1 MKLSTQIGASMS
13 ILAVLVIIMGS
24 FLLYQMQKLN
34 GATDVI
40 STSRLPIVMDMG
52 TVNTAVADYRRL
64 QFVHI
69 LSANPEQVKRVEK
82 LLAKERAKLE
92 QAIENVKSRLQ
103 TPTGKTLFAEVIN
116 NSKIFFEGSQRLRTV
131 ANEGRKDEAR
141 ALLFGETKKYFEN
154 LRESIEKNIASVQ
167 AVSHDLADEADALFI
182 FSRLSGMILILVAL
196 LASAGL
202 TFLIV
207 RHVGNLLGKD
217 PSELQKIAQRGVNG
231 DYAIDDGKAKAGV
244 YGSIVSMVDALKSN
258 IDAARRESENARQQT
273 AKAEEAVARAEEA
286 QKQAQS
292 KSAAMISIADR
303 LASMSEVMASASSQ
317 LAERISQADQASQE
331 SSARLSD
338 AAAAIGQ
345 MNASVSEVA
354 SNASSAAQASTSTK
368 EKAEAGAH
376 IVEKVVHSIEEIYQ
390 VSTALKQDMEQL
402 NAHAQA
408 INDIMVVISDIADQ
422 TNLLA
427 LNAAI
432 EAARAGEA
440 GRGFAVVADE
450 VRKLAEKT
458 MSSTQDV
465 ATAIRAIQGST
476 EQSVRA
482 MEAVAQKVGEANQFA
497 GDSGKALQA
506 IVATVENA
514 AMQVHAIAT
523 ASEEQSAA
531 SEEINRGIMQV
542 DSMAKQ
548 NLDAMNQAAQAV
560 QQLVS
565 QAGTLNTLVHELR
578 EA

>member
-34 GATDVI
+34 DATDVI

-244 YGSIVSMVDALKSN
+244 YGAIVSMVDALKSN

-338 AAAAIGQ
+338 AAAIGQ

-408 INDIMVVISDIADQ
+408 INDIMVVISDI
-422 TNLLA
+422 
-427 LNAAI
+427 
-432 EAARAGEA
+432 GS
-440 GRGFAVVADE
+440 VV
-450 VRKLAEKT
+450 KLK
-458 MSSTQDV
+458 
-465 ATAIRAIQGST
+465 
-476 EQSVRA
+476 
-482 MEAVAQKVGEANQFA
+482 
-497 GDSGKALQA
+497 
-506 IVATVENA
+506 
-514 AMQVHAIAT
+514 
-523 ASEEQSAA
+523 
-531 SEEINRGIMQV
+531 
-542 DSMAKQ
+542 SM
-548 NLDAMNQAAQAV
+548 L
-560 QQLVS
+560 
-565 QAGTLNTLVHELR
+565 
-578 EA
+578 

>member
-1 MKLSTQIGASMS
+1 M
-13 ILAVLVIIMGS
+13 
-24 FLLYQMQKLN
+24 
-34 GATDVI
+34 
-40 STSRLPIVMDMG
+40 
-52 TVNTAVADYRRL
+52 
-64 QFVHI
+64 
-69 LSANPEQVKRVEK
+69 
-82 LLAKERAKLE
+82 
-92 QAIENVKSRLQ
+92 
-103 TPTGKTLFAEVIN
+103 
-116 NSKIFFEGSQRLRTV
+116 V
-131 ANEGRKDEAR
+131 ANEGNKEEAR
-141 ALLFGETKKYFEN
+141 ALLFGETKKYFEA
-154 LRESIEKNIASVQ
+154 LRSAIDKNIAAVQ
-167 AVSHDLADEADALFI
+167 NVSHDLATEADDLFH
-182 FSRLSGMILILVAL
+182 FSRQSGIILILVAL
-196 LASAGL
+196 LTSAGL

-207 RHVGNLLGKD
+207 RHVGKLLGKD
-217 PSELQKIAQRGVNG
+217 PSELQAIAQRVVNG

-244 YGSIVSMVDALKSN
+244 YASIVSMVDALKNN

-317 LAERISQADQASQE
+317 LAERISQADQATQE
-331 SSARLSD
+331 SSTRLSD
-338 AAAAIGQ
+338 AAAAISQ

-354 SNASSAAQASTSTK
+354 SNASSAAQASTETK

-376 IVEKVVHSIEEIYQ
+376 IVEKVVHSIEDIYQ
-390 VSTALKQDMEQL
+390 VSTALKKDMEQL

-465 ATAIRAIQGST
+465 AAAIRAIQGST

-482 MEAVAQKVGEANQFA
+482 MEAVAQKVGEANQYA

-531 SEEINRGIMQV
+531 SEEINHGVMEV
-542 DSMAKQ
+542 DNMARQ

-560 QQLVS
+560 QQLVN
-565 QAGTLNTLVHELR
+565 QAGTLNALVHELR

>member
-1 MKLSTQIGASMS
+1 MS
-13 ILAVLVIIMGS
+13 ILAALVIIMGS

-34 GATDVI
+34 DATAVI
-40 STSRLPIVMDMG
+40 STSRLPIITAMG
-52 TVNTAVADYRRL
+52 TINTSVADYRRL

-69 LSANPEQVKRVEK
+69 LSTNPEQIKRIEK
-82 LLAKERAKLE
+82 LLAQERARLE
-92 QAIENVKSRLQ
+92 GAIAHVKNSLQ
-103 TPTGKTLFAEVIN
+103 TPGGRKLFAEVIET
-116 NSKIFFEGSQRLRTV
+116 SATFFEGSKRLRMV
-131 ANEGRKDEAR
+131 ANEGNKEEAR
-141 ALLFGETKKYFEN
+141 ALLFGETKKYFED
-154 LRESIEKNIASVQ
+154 LRSAIDKNIAAVQ
-167 AVSHDLADEADALFI
+167 NVSHDLAAEADDLFH
-182 FSRLSGMILILVAL
+182 FSRQSGIILILVAL
-196 LASAGL
+196 LTSAGL

-207 RHVGNLLGKD
+207 RHVGKLLGKD
-217 PSELQKIAQRGVNG
+217 PSELQAIAQRVVNG

-244 YGSIVSMVDALKSN
+244 YASIVSMVDALKSN

-317 LAERISQADQASQE
+317 LAERISQADQATQE
-331 SSARLSD
+331 SSTRLSD
-338 AAAAIGQ
+338 AAAAISQ

-354 SNASSAAQASTSTK
+354 SNASSAAQASTETK

-465 ATAIRAIQGST
+465 AAAIRAIQGST

-482 MEAVAQKVGEANQFA
+482 MEAVAQKVGEANQYA
-497 GDSGKALQA
+497 SDSGKALQA

-531 SEEINRGIMQV
+531 SEEINHGVMEV
-542 DSMAKQ
+542 DNMARQ

-560 QQLVS
+560 QQLVN
-565 QAGTLNTLVHELR
+565 QAGTLNALVHELR

>member
-1 MKLSTQIGASMS
+1 M
-13 ILAVLVIIMGS
+13 
-24 FLLYQMQKLN
+24 
-34 GATDVI
+34 
-40 STSRLPIVMDMG
+40 
-52 TVNTAVADYRRL
+52 
-64 QFVHI
+64 
-69 LSANPEQVKRVEK
+69 
-82 LLAKERAKLE
+82 
-92 QAIENVKSRLQ
+92 
-103 TPTGKTLFAEVIN
+103 
-116 NSKIFFEGSQRLRTV
+116 

-154 LRESIEKNIASVQ
+154 LRESIEKNIASVRT
-167 AVSHDLADEADALFI
+167 VSQELADEADALFI

-244 YGSIVSMVDALKSN
+244 YG
-258 IDAARRESENARQQT
+258 DAARRESENARQQT

-465 ATAIRAIQGST
+465 AAAIRAIQGST

-482 MEAVAQKVGEANQFA
+482 MEAVAQKVGEANQYA

-531 SEEINRGIMQV
+531 SEEINHGVMEV
-542 DSMAKQ
+542 DNMARQ

-560 QQLVS
+560 QQLVN
-565 QAGTLNTLVHELR
+565 QAGTLNALVHELR

>member
-1 MKLSTQIGASMS
+1 MKLSTQIGSSMS
-13 ILAVLVIIMGS
+13 ILAALVIIMGS

-34 GATDVI
+34 DATAVI
-40 STSRLPIVMDMG
+40 STSRLPIITAMG
-52 TVNTAVADYRRL
+52 TINTSVADYRRL

-69 LSANPEQVKRVEK
+69 LSTNPEQIKRIEK
-82 LLAKERAKLE
+82 LLAQERARLE
-92 QAIENVKSRLQ
+92 GAIAHVKNSLQ
-103 TPTGKTLFAEVIN
+103 TPGGRKLFAEVIET
-116 NSKIFFEGSQRLRTV
+116 SATFFEGSKRLRMV
-131 ANEGRKDEAR
+131 ANEGNKEEAR
-141 ALLFGETKKYFEN
+141 ALLFGETKKYFED
-154 LRESIEKNIASVQ
+154 LRSAIDKNIAAVQ
-167 AVSHDLADEADALFI
+167 NVSHDLAAEADDLFH
-182 FSRLSGMILILVAL
+182 FSRQSGIILILVAL
-196 LASAGL
+196 LTSAGL

-207 RHVGNLLGKD
+207 RHVGKLLGKD
-217 PSELQKIAQRGVNG
+217 PSELQAIAQRVVNG

-244 YGSIVSMVDALKSN
+244 YASIVSMVDALKNN

-317 LAERISQADQASQE
+317 LAERISQADQATQE
-331 SSARLSD
+331 SSTRLSD
-338 AAAAIGQ
+338 AAAAISQ

-354 SNASSAAQASTSTK
+354 SNASSAAQASTETK

-376 IVEKVVHSIEEIYQ
+376 IVEKVVHSIEDIYQ
-390 VSTALKQDMEQL
+390 VSTALKKDMEQL

-465 ATAIRAIQGST
+465 AAAIRAIQGST

-482 MEAVAQKVGEANQFA
+482 MEAVAQKVGEANQYA
-497 GDSGKALQA
+497 SDSGKALQA

-531 SEEINRGIMQV
+531 SEEINHGVMEV
-542 DSMAKQ
+542 DNMARQ

-560 QQLVS
+560 QQLVN
-565 QAGTLNTLVHELR
+565 QAGTLNALVHELR

>member
-1 MKLSTQIGASMS
+1 M
-13 ILAVLVIIMGS
+13 
-24 FLLYQMQKLN
+24 
-34 GATDVI
+34 
-40 STSRLPIVMDMG
+40 
-52 TVNTAVADYRRL
+52 
-64 QFVHI
+64 
-69 LSANPEQVKRVEK
+69 
-82 LLAKERAKLE
+82 
-92 QAIENVKSRLQ
+92 
-103 TPTGKTLFAEVIN
+103 
-116 NSKIFFEGSQRLRTV
+116 

-207 RHVGNLLGKD
+207 RHVGNLLGKN
-217 PSELQKIAQRGVNG
+217 PSELQKIAQRVVNG

-338 AAAAIGQ
+338 AAAIGQ

-465 ATAIRAIQGST
+465 AAAIRAIQGST

-482 MEAVAQKVGEANQFA
+482 MEAVAQKVGEANQYA

-531 SEEINRGIMQV
+531 SEEINSGIMQV

>member
-1 MKLSTQIGASMS
+1 M
-13 ILAVLVIIMGS
+13 
-24 FLLYQMQKLN
+24 
-34 GATDVI
+34 
-40 STSRLPIVMDMG
+40 
-52 TVNTAVADYRRL
+52 
-64 QFVHI
+64 
-69 LSANPEQVKRVEK
+69 
-82 LLAKERAKLE
+82 
-92 QAIENVKSRLQ
+92 
-103 TPTGKTLFAEVIN
+103 
-116 NSKIFFEGSQRLRTV
+116 

-154 LRESIEKNIASVQ
+154 LRESIEKNIASVRT
-167 AVSHDLADEADALFI
+167 VSQELADEADALFI

-217 PSELQKIAQRGVNG
+217 PSELQKIAQRVVNG

-244 YGSIVSMVDALKSN
+244 YASIVSMVDALKSN

-331 SSARLSD
+331 SSTRLSD
-338 AAAAIGQ
+338 AAAAISQ

-354 SNASSAAQASTSTK
+354 SK

-531 SEEINRGIMQV
+531 SEEINHGVMEV
-542 DSMAKQ
+542 DNMARQ

-560 QQLVS
+560 QQLVN
-565 QAGTLNTLVHELR
+565 QAGTLNALVHELR

>member
-1 MKLSTQIGASMS
+1 MS
-13 ILAVLVIIMGS
+13 ILAALVIIMGS

-34 GATDVI
+34 DATAVI
-40 STSRLPIVMDMG
+40 STSRLPIITAMG
-52 TVNTAVADYRRL
+52 TINTSVADYRRL

-69 LSANPEQVKRVEK
+69 LSTNPEQIKRIEK
-82 LLAKERAKLE
+82 LLAQECAKLE
-92 QAIENVKSRLQ
+92 GAIAHVKNSLQ
-103 TPTGKTLFAEVIN
+103 TPGGRKLFAEVIET
-116 NSKIFFEGSQRLRTV
+116 SATFFEGSKRLRMV
-131 ANEGRKDEAR
+131 ANEGNKEEAR
-141 ALLFGETKKYFEN
+141 ALLFGETKKYFED
-154 LRESIEKNIASVQ
+154 LRSAIDKNIAAVQ
-167 AVSHDLADEADALFI
+167 NVSHDLATEADDLFH
-182 FSRLSGMILILVAL
+182 FSRQSGIILILVAL
-196 LASAGL
+196 LTSAGL

-207 RHVGNLLGKD
+207 RHVGKLLGKD
-217 PSELQKIAQRGVNG
+217 PSELQAIAQRVVNG

-244 YGSIVSMVDALKSN
+244 YASIVSMVDALKNN

-317 LAERISQADQASQE
+317 LAERISQADQATQE
-331 SSARLSD
+331 SSTRLSD
-338 AAAAIGQ
+338 AAAAISQ

-354 SNASSAAQASTSTK
+354 SNASSAAQASTETK

-376 IVEKVVHSIEEIYQ
+376 IVEKVVHSIEDIYQ
-390 VSTALKQDMEQL
+390 VSTALKKDMEQL

-465 ATAIRAIQGST
+465 AAAIRAIQGST

-482 MEAVAQKVGEANQFA
+482 MEAVAQKVGEANQYA

-531 SEEINRGIMQV
+531 SEEINHGVMEV
-542 DSMAKQ
+542 DNMARQ

-560 QQLVS
+560 QQLVN
-565 QAGTLNTLVHELR
+565 QAGTLNALVHELR